1 MVSREKGWAA
11 AFRASPGTLAAP
23 VTGVLAWWKLTGLDH
38 STAYGS
44 FGSWGVV
51 PDALCFCFADAH
63 WWLRG
68 ICNMG
73 GNASANVRVRQRK
86 RERRSIREGPGVLS
100 VSRADTEG
108 TANNDCRAKA
118 PVTGRNKAFQTKFEM
133 PPPQPFLLHH
143 QKAHSLFPRRGAP
156 RRNPAKR
163 LRWGR
168 GGATERYEGCPP
180 PQGVPN
186 IAQFDPT
193 TNGGFEAAGLLRHSR
208 PDGKR
213 FCPAAE
219 PQSLWPSPH
228 HPRARDGRTSALPRG
243 RHHKS
248 RRASPAPLKP
258 LCTASR
264 TPPVGCR
271 GGPSRS
277 ECRRSPRP
285 A

>member
-156 RRNPAKR
+156 RRNPA
-163 LRWGR
+163 
-168 GGATERYEGCPP
+168 
-180 PQGVPN
+180 
-186 IAQFDPT
+186 
-193 TNGGFEAAGLLRHSR
+193 
-208 PDGKR
+208 
-213 FCPAAE
+213 
-219 PQSLWPSPH
+219 
-228 HPRARDGRTSALPRG
+228 
-243 RHHKS
+243 
-248 RRASPAPLKP
+248 
-258 LCTASR
+258 
-264 TPPVGCR
+264 
-271 GGPSRS
+271 
-277 ECRRSPRP
+277 
-285 A
+285 

>member
-1 MVSREKGWAA
+1 MALTTQPNMAVANIGGIQGRSLLLFCCRNPVVAGDLQYGRERFRECQGAA
-11 AFRASPGTLAAP
+11 A
-23 VTGVLAWWKLTGLDH
+23 
-38 STAYGS
+38 
-44 FGSWGVV
+44 
-51 PDALCFCFADAH
+51 
-63 WWLRG
+63 
-68 ICNMG
+68 
-73 GNASANVRVRQRK
+73 K

-143 QKAHSLFPRRGAP
+143 QKAHLLFLG
-156 RRNPAKR
+156 K
-163 LRWGR
+163 
-168 GGATERYEGCPP
+168 E
-180 PQGVPN
+180 
-186 IAQFDPT
+186 D
-193 TNGGFEAAGLLRHSR
+193 GGFEAAGLPRHSR
-208 PDGKR
+208 PDGKKSR
-213 FCPAAE
+213 PRGGAAK
-219 PQSLWPSPH
+219 PSAFADF
-228 HPRARDGRTSALPRG
+228 PRAPKGRTSALPQG
-243 RHHKS
+243 RPHKS

-258 LCTASR
+258 LCTVSR